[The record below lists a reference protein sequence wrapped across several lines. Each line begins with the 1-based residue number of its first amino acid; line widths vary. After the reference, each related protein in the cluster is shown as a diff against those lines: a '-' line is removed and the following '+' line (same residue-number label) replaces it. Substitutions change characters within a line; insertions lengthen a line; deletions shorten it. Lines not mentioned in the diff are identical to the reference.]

1 MSIAPGTRLGPYEVL
16 GPLGAGGMGEVYR
29 ASDSRLKR
37 EVAVKV
43 LPTSFSSDGDRLRR
57 FELEAET
64 AGRLNHPNILAI
76 YDIGTYEG
84 APYVVSELL
93 EGETLRDRL
102 SGGALT
108 ARRAVDYA
116 RQLAAGLATAH
127 EKGIVHRDLK
137 PENVFVTSDERIKIL
152 DFGLAK
158 LTQPDMSARQ
168 TNLPTSP
175 GTEPGVVLG
184 TAGYMSPEQVRGGPV
199 DHRSDVF
206 SFGAILYEMLT
217 GSRAFRGDSA
227 IETMNAILKEDPP
240 EPSQSGRNVPPVLD
254 RIVRHCLEKNPALRF
269 QSVRDLAFDL
279 ESLSEVSSPATGVV
293 LPSARPRRRAFL
305 PVAAGLVLAAL
316 AAAAGYFAGAG
327 AKGPNL
333 PTYQRLTFRNGS
345 VFVARFAPDGQTI
358 VYSAAWEGAPFQL
371 FSSRPGSAES
381 RPLGLPPA
389 YINSISEN
397 GEMAVV
403 LNPSGGLGAG
413 TLAQVPLAGGAPRP
427 ILDGVRLAS
436 WAPDGKTL
444 AVARIVAGRQ
454 RVEYPVGKTLYE
466 TEGFVN
472 DLRVSPDGNRVA
484 IEETAARTFAGGTGW
499 VGYLDRAGKR
509 TTLYSGWIRNCGLG
523 WSPDGREVWFGVP
536 DRSGAF
542 RDVLASSRPG
552 DSRVLVRMAGPV
564 TIHDISRDGRL
575 LFTRENVR
583 LNALAGTEGES
594 GERTLTWLDE
604 SLVGDLSTDGHTLL
618 FSETGGGGGSR
629 GAVYVR
635 PTTGGEAV
643 RLGEGFGL
651 ALSPDGKWALTM
663 DASTPPHLILLP
675 TGVGQ
680 PRPLAVT
687 GFKSYYFARWLPDGK
702 RIFFDA
708 NPPGRKS
715 RCHVFDFEGGPPRP
729 LGPEGSSCW
738 TASLDGKLLA
748 VTASDGTLALYPVD
762 GGSPA
767 RPVSGWASGATPIQW
782 SADGG
787 SLYFVA
793 ESNIPVEIRRFDL
806 ATGQSQ
812 PWRQLAP
819 SDRAGVQ
826 SITSPLITPD
836 GRTYA
841 YTYVRLLGDLYLA
854 EGLK

>member
-29 ASDSRLKR
+29 ASDTRLKR
-37 EVAVKV
+37 EVAVKI
-43 LPTSFSSDGDRLRR
+43 LPASFSADGDRLRR

-76 YDIGTYEG
+76 YDIGTHDG

-102 SGGALT
+102 SGGAL
-108 ARRAVDYA
+108 APRRAIDYA
-116 RQLAAGLATAH
+116 RQLAAGLAAAH

-158 LTQPDMSARQ
+158 LTQPDVSSGGG

-184 TAGYMSPEQVRGGPV
+184 TAGYMSPEQVRGAAV

-206 SFGAILYEMLT
+206 SFGAILYEMLM

-227 IETMNAILKEDPP
+227 IETMNAILKEDPA
-240 EPSQSGRNVPPVLD
+240 EPSQSGRTVPPVLE
-254 RIVRHCLEKNPALRF
+254 RIVRHCLEKNPAQRF

-279 ESLSEVSSPATGVV
+279 ESLSDTSSPATAIVQ
-293 LPSARPRRRAFL
+293 PSARPRSRAL
-305 PVAAGLVLAAL
+305 PILAGLVLVAL
-316 AAAAGYFAGAG
+316 AAGAGYFAGAG
-327 AKGPNL
+327 GNGPKA

-345 VFVARFAPDGQTI
+345 VFLARFAPDGQTI
-358 VYSAAWEGAPFQL
+358 VYSGAWEGDPFQV

-381 RPLGLPPA
+381 RSLGLPPA
-389 YINSISEN
+389 YIDSISGD

-403 LNPSGGLGAG
+403 LNPSGAFGAG

-427 ILDGVRLAS
+427 ILDSVRLAS

-444 AVARIVAGRQ
+444 AVTRIVGGRQ

-466 TEGFVN
+466 TAGFVN
-472 DLRVSPDGNRVA
+472 DLRVSLDGNRVA
-484 IEETAARTFAGGTGW
+484 IEETLARTISGGTGW
-499 VGYLDRAGKR
+499 VGFLDRAGRR
-509 TTLYSGWIRNCGLG
+509 TTLYTGWIRNCGLA
-523 WSPDGREVWFGVP
+523 WSPDGREVWFAVP

-552 DSRVLVRMAGPV
+552 ATRHLVRMAGAM
-564 TIHDISRDGRL
+564 TIHDVSRDGRL

-583 LNALAGTEGES
+583 LHALVGAEGEKE
-594 GERTLTWLDE
+594 ERALSWLDE
-604 SLVGDLSTDGHTLL
+604 SLVADLSPDGRTLL
-618 FSETGGGGGSR
+618 FSETGGGGGSH

-635 PTTGGEAV
+635 ATSGGEAV

-663 DASTPPHLILLP
+663 DASTPPRLILLP

-680 PRPLAVT
+680 PKPLAVA
-687 GFKSYYFARWLPDGK
+687 GFESYYFARWLPDGR

-708 NPPGRKS
+708 NPPGRKIQ
-715 RCHVFDFEGGPPRP
+715 CHILDLEGGSPRP
-729 LGPEGSSCW
+729 VGPEGGSCW
-738 TASLDGKLLA
+738 SASPDGKLLA
-748 VTASDGTLALYPVD
+748 LTASDGSLALYPVD
-762 GGSPA
+762 GGGPA
-767 RPVSGWASGATPIQW
+767 RPIPGWTPGATPIQW

-787 SLYFVA
+787 SLYFAA
-793 ESNIPVEIRRFDL
+793 ETEIPARIQRFDL

-826 SITSPLITPD
+826 AVNNPLVTPD

>member
-1 MSIAPGTRLGPYEVL
+1 
-16 GPLGAGGMGEVYR
+16 MGEVYR
-29 ASDSRLKR
+29 ASDTRLKR
-37 EVAVKV
+37 EVAVKI
-43 LPTSFSSDGDRLRR
+43 LPAAFSADGDRLRR

-76 YDIGTYEG
+76 YDIGTQDG
-84 APYVVSELL
+84 SPYVVSELL

-108 ARRAVDYA
+108 PRRAIDYA
-116 RQLAAGLATAH
+116 RQLAAGLAAAH

-158 LTQPDMSARQ
+158 LTQPEISFGGA

-184 TAGYMSPEQVRGGPV
+184 TAGYMSPEQVRGAPV

-227 IETMNAILKEDPP
+227 IETMNAILKEDPA
-240 EPSQSGRNVPPVLD
+240 EPSQSGRTVPPVLE

-279 ESLSEVSSPATGVV
+279 ETLSETSASATAITQT
-293 LPSARPRRRAFL
+293 PARPRRRML
-305 PVAAGLVLAAL
+305 PVLAGLLLLAL
-316 AAAAGYFAGAG
+316 AAGAGYFAAG
-327 AKGPNL
+327 RAKGRGS

-358 VYSAAWEGAPFQL
+358 IHSAAWDGEPFRL

-381 RPLGLPPA
+381 RSLDLPPA
-389 YINSISEN
+389 YINSISAD
-397 GEMAVV
+397 GEMAIV
-403 LNPSGGLGAG
+403 LNPAAGFGAG

-436 WAPDGKTL
+436 WSPDGKNL
-444 AVARIVAGRQ
+444 AVDRIVGGRQ
-454 RVEYPVGKTLYE
+454 QVEYPIGKTLYE

-472 DLRVSPDGNRVA
+472 DIRVSPDGNQVA
-484 IEETAARTFAGGTGW
+484 IEETPSRAFAGGGTGW
-499 VGYLDRAGKR
+499 VGFVDRTGKR
-509 TTLYSGWIRNCGLG
+509 TTLYSGWVRNCGLG
-523 WSPDGREVWFGVP
+523 WSPDGKEVWYAVP

-542 RDVLASSRPG
+542 RDVLASSGPG
-552 DSRVLVRMAGPV
+552 ATRLLIRMVGPM
-564 TIHDISRDGRL
+564 TIQDVSRDGRL
-575 LFTRENVR
+575 LFTRETVR
-583 LNALAGTEGES
+583 LNAIVGVEGES
-594 GERTLTWLDE
+594 VERTLTWLDE
-604 SLVGDLSTDGHTLL
+604 SMVADLSHDGRTLL
-618 FSETGGGGGSR
+618 FSEIGGGGGSR

-635 PTTGGEAV
+635 ATSGGEAV

-651 ALSPDGKWALTM
+651 ALSPDGKWALTT
-663 DASTPPHLILLP
+663 DTTTPPHLTLLP

-680 PRPLAVT
+680 PRPLSVT
-687 GFKSYYFARWLPDGK
+687 GFESYYFARFLPDGK

-708 NPPGRKS
+708 NLPGHKIQ
-715 RCHVFDFEGGPPRP
+715 CHVLDLEGGSPRP
-729 LGPEGSSCW
+729 LGPEGGSCW
-738 TASLDGKLLA
+738 SASPDGKFLA
-748 VTASDGTLALYPVD
+748 RTASDGSLALYPVD
-762 GGSPA
+762 GGASP
-767 RPVSGWASGATPIQW
+767 RPVTGWTNGAIPIQW

-787 SLYFVA
+787 SLY
-793 ESNIPVEIRRFDL
+793 STPDTDIPMRIQKFDL

-826 SITSPLITPD
+826 SIESPLVTPD

-841 YTYVRLLGDLYLA
+841 YTYVRLIGDLYLA
-854 EGLK
+854 EGVK